1 MVAARIAAL
10 LCASTVLVAQACTNG
25 TPQWDEATGH
35 ISGTVSEEK
44 VRRSHNVK
52 GNVR

>member
-25 TPQWDEATGH
+25 APQWDQATWH
-35 ISGTVSEEK
+35 ISGIFRKK
-44 VRRSHNVK
+44 VTPE
-52 GNVR
+52 GQL